1 MSKKFLL
8 LAVIL
13 AAVCSIS
20 LSGQTKAKFVSQ
32 DGGFT
37 IDLPKDGYQGVEPIG
52 DLTSGAGSYA
62 WVTDDGQFS
71 VSYLEGA
78 FSIQNADGSLAK
90 LADVILNS
98 PVNKQAK
105 VLSLRSFVVDGYPVV
120 ELKIKRAGGSAI
132 NRLIMVKRRLYVL
145 TADWIEGDGSAASNI
160 LDSFQLVD
168 AKTQIARSPHI
179 SSPSVSVLS
188 S

>member
-20 LSGQTKAKFVSQ
+20 LYGQTKAKFVSQ

-37 IDLPKDGYQGVEPIG
+37 IDLPKDGYQGVEPVG
-52 DLTSGAGSYA
+52 YLTSGAGSYA

-78 FSIQNADGSLAK
+78 FSSHNADESLAK

-98 PVNKQAK
+98 PVNRQAK
-105 VLSLRSFVVDGYPVV
+105 ILSRQSFVRDGNPVI
-120 ELKIKRAGGSAI
+120 EFKLKRTGGFAI

-145 TADWIEGDGSAASNI
+145 TADWVAGDSSAATNI

-168 AKTQIARSPHI
+168 AKALIA
-179 SSPSVSVLS
+179 
-188 S
+188 

>member
-1 MSKKFLL
+1 MRLTICLL
-8 LAVIL
+8 SAAALTAVL
-13 AAVCSIS
+13 SFPA
-20 LSGQTKAKFVSQ
+20 SGQTKARFVSQ

-37 IDLPKDGYQGVEPIG
+37 IDLPREGYQGVEPVG

-78 FSIQNADGSLAK
+78 FSIQRADGSLAK

-120 ELKIKRAGGSAI
+120 ELKIKRSGGSAI
-132 NRLIMVKRRLYVL
+132 NRLIM
-145 TADWIEGDGSAASNI
+145 
-160 LDSFQLVD
+160 
-168 AKTQIARSPHI
+168 
-179 SSPSVSVLS
+179 
-188 S
+188 